1 MKTMLSKLTSALL
14 CLAMLLTMCSFAMAE
29 AGTYTGVGDSEI
41 GGKGAIEVSVTV
53 DENGKRTI
61 TIYDSE
67 WLGTNLYRCSG
78 WYGTQDLIAD
88 TFFLMDPEDRNNVLP
103 RICEGYEISED
114 GLTMK
119 LIMSEGMKFYDGTDV
134 TPEDVIASIQYGL
147 DGSDWGYGYSNIES
161 MEADGKDVILHLSTY
176 RTDLMHFLCTCFMG
190 IIKKDCLDTM
200 TDEELQW
207 GAIPYGAFYVDEYI
221 PGDRIILKPNPY
233 YKTNLPLVENKGPVD
248 LDYITVIVADTE
260 AFTQTTM
267 LANGEVDVLTG
278 INMEQYAELQSID
291 GVITLENTYP
301 NIEYF
306 ELNQDHKDLQDIN
319 VRKAVMLALD
329 RDAMEE
335 MCNGAMKPAYSMIT
349 EGMQF
354 FSEKAE
360 AYFKDNLSNNVEEA
374 KRLLAEAG
382 YTMNGEGYLE
392 KDGSVLE
399 FTFLSRSSGTSV
411 TVAQEMQLQLQ
422 EIGIK
427 MNIETIDWNYIY
439 ERMADDDY
447 DAGIAV
453 LEWAEAILVLNYAYY
468 DPNTKSDAD
477 MQVYK
482 DLVEKA
488 ATSADMDQAVEYV
501 YEAQMEMFKDCAIVP
516 LYSDVSYCAYR
527 NDINGLVVC
536 GDGSLFYNDI
546 NYAG

>member
-1 MKTMLSKLTSALL
+1 
-14 CLAMLLTMCSFAMAE
+14 
-29 AGTYTGVGDSEI
+29 
-41 GGKGAIEVSVTV
+41 
-53 DENGKRTI
+53 
-61 TIYDSE
+61 
-67 WLGTNLYRCSG
+67 
-78 WYGTQDLIAD
+78 
-88 TFFLMDPEDRNNVLP
+88 MDPEDRNNVLP

-200 TDEELQW
+200 TDDELQW

-267 LANGEVDVLTG
+267 LANGEVDVLSG
-278 INMEQYAELQSID
+278 INMEQHAELQSID
-291 GVITLENTYP
+291 SVITLENSYP

-319 VRKAVMLALD
+319 VRKAIMLALD

-399 FTFLSRSSGTSV
+399 FTFLTRSSGTAV

-482 DLVEKA
+482 DLIEKA
-488 ATSADMDQAVEYV
+488 ATSSDMDQAVEYV

-536 GDGSLFYNDI
+536 GDGTLFYNDI

>member
-1 MKTMLSKLTSALL
+1 MKRILALL
-14 CLAMLLTMCSFAMAE
+14 MGIMMLVSAFAGCSNTAN
-29 AGTYTGVGDSEI
+29 TPSNTDTPSGDNTPANNN
-41 GGKGAIEVSVTV
+41 GGVTV

-67 WLGTNLYRCSG
+67 WLGTNLYRCTG
-78 WYGTQDLIAD
+78 WYGSQDLIAD
-88 TFFLMDPEDRNNVLP
+88 TFFLMDPDDRNKVLP

-200 TDEELQW
+200 TDDELQW

-319 VRKAVMLALD
+319 VRKAIMLALD

-488 ATSADMDQAVEYV
+488 ATSSDMDQAVEYV

>member
-1 MKTMLSKLTSALL
+1 MKKILSGILALCLSLALLSACDRGGQPDKTVTAGGLTFAKSYSEVYSALTDAQKAIADRDKSL
-14 CLAMLLTMCSFAMAE
+14 NMSD
-29 AGTYTGVGDSEI
+29 GTSGDPET
-41 GGKGAIEVSVTV
+41 GGKGDGEGTFYSGTNVQVAGV
-53 DENGKRTI
+53 DEGDIVKTDGKY
-61 TIYDSE
+61 IYILRGSE
-67 WLGTNLYRCSG
+67 MVVM
-78 WYGTQDLIAD
+78 Q
-88 TFFLMDPEDRNNVLP
+88 
-103 RICEGYEISED
+103 
-114 GLTMK
+114 
-119 LIMSEGMKFYDGTDV
+119 
-134 TPEDVIASIQYGL
+134 
-147 DGSDWGYGYSNIES
+147 
-161 MEADGKDVILHLSTY
+161 ADGKDVILHLSTY

-200 TDEELQW
+200 TDDELQW

-488 ATSADMDQAVEYV
+488 ATSSDMDQAVEYV